1 MSLSLGGANLRPVRT
16 TYAVTWQEKDRSPFS
31 GRLELRPRGLRFEA
45 VGDGEARPQIVR
57 DVGYDDVAEVRV
69 GRGAADRIGGRPTL
83 VVERRAG
90 GPVRI
95 ASIAQAGIV
104 SELAERLAA
113 LVLGGRG
120 SSRVVVVVPLRE
132 GTRDRVR
139 ELLATG
145 PPFDPAGVGL
155 ERHEVF
161 LTDSEAVFLFEAPAR
176 WVLERLVVD
185 PSLWAAATAWKDVV
199 AGPARLAGDASSWTR
214 SNAA

>member
-1 MSLSLGGANLRPVRT
+1 MSLSRGGANLSPVRT
-16 TYAVTWQEKDRSPFS
+16 TYAVTWQEKDSPPHS
-31 GRLELRPRGLRFEA
+31 GRLELRPRGLCFEA
-45 VGDGEARPQIVR
+45 VGDGEARPQIER
-57 DVGYDDVAEVRV
+57 EIGYEDVAEVRI
-69 GRGAADRIGGRPTL
+69 GRATADRIGGRPTL

-95 ASIAQAGIV
+95 ASVAQAGIV

-120 SSRVVVVVPLRE
+120 SSRVVVVVPLKE

-139 ELLATG
+139 ELLEAG

-161 LTDSEAVFLFEAPAR
+161 LTDSEAVFLFGAPAR
-176 WVLERLVVD
+176 SVLERLVVD
-185 PSLWAAATAWKDVV
+185 PSLWAAAAAWKDLV
-199 AGPARLAGDASSWTR
+199 AGPARMAEDAYSWTR
-214 SNAA
+214 GNAA

>member
-1 MSLSLGGANLRPVRT
+1 MSASQGRANLSSMRT
-16 TYAVTWQEKDRSPFS
+16 TYAVTWQEKDSPPHS
-31 GRLELRPRGLRFEA
+31 GRLELRPQGLRFEA

-57 DVGYDDVAEVRV
+57 DVGYEDVAEVRV
-69 GRGAADRIGGRPTL
+69 GRVTADRIGGRPTL
-83 VVERRAG
+83 VVERRAS

-95 ASIAQAGIV
+95 ASVAQAGIV

-120 SSRVVVVVPLRE
+120 SSRVVVVVPLKE

-145 PPFDPAGVGL
+145 PPFDPAAVGL

-161 LTDSEAVFLFEAPAR
+161 LTEREAVFLFGAPAR
-176 WVLERLVVD
+176 SVLERLVMD
-185 PSLWAAATAWKDVV
+185 PSLWAAAAAWKDLV
-199 AGPARLAGDASSWTR
+199 AAPARLAEDAYSWTPG
-214 SNAA
+214 NAP

>member
-1 MSLSLGGANLRPVRT
+1 MRT
-16 TYAVTWQEKDRSPFS
+16 TYAVTWQEKDSSPHS
-31 GRLELRPRGLRFEA
+31 GRLELRPWGLRFEA

-57 DVGYDDVAEVRV
+57 DVGYEDVAEVRI
-69 GRGAADRIGGRPTL
+69 GRVTGDRIGGRPTL

-95 ASIAQAGIV
+95 ASVAQAGIV

-120 SSRVVVVVPLRE
+120 SSRVVVVVPLK
-132 GTRDRVR
+132 GGNRDRVR

-145 PPFDPAGVGL
+145 PPFDPAAVGL

-176 WVLERLVVD
+176 SVLERLVVD
-185 PSLWAAATAWKDVV
+185 PSLWAAAAAWKDLV
-199 AGPARLAGDASSWTR
+199 AGPARLAEDAYSWTR